1 MNVTSQYA
9 SPDDKLWMRNAARYA
24 AALSSVLS
32 NPMYRDVIGTPAELV
47 YQRALWLV
55 CHTEGSADDLRSPMR
70 VPHEMLSETLRQ
82 VTESNKALRQLVS
95 VGLFVEDPVHEGFL
109 LTPPYQPPPTSW
121 TA

>member
-1 MNVTSQYA
+1 MNVTSQYIN
-9 SPDDKLWMRNAARYA
+9 PDDKLWMRNACRYT
-24 AALSSVLS
+24 AALGYALS
-32 NPMYRDVIGTPAELV
+32 NPMFREIIGTPAELI

-55 CHTEGSADDLRSPMR
+55 HHIETATTDVNGPMR

-82 VTESNKALRQLVS
+82 VSDSNAAVRKLLS

-109 LTPPYQPPPTSW
+109 LTSPHLPPPTSW